1 MNFLARYSFLTP
13 LIKMREF
20 VLTKGWMVQTTT
32 LCLNLVL
39 RQRHY
44 LNFLKAT
51 RIEPQPTKLLV
62 PL

>member
-20 VLTKGWMVQTTT
+20 VLMKGWMVQTTT

-39 RQRHY
+39 RQRQ
-44 LNFLKAT
+44 LFKFFKGN
-51 RIEPQPTKLLV
+51 
-62 PL
+62 